1 MADRSVKVRL
11 DADVSGFKAGM
22 RTAVQAT
29 EDFTK
34 RAKSAGGKALD
45 WVGDHEQSISKVST
59 GFLGAGAVLTG
70 FSAVAIKSAADFDQ
84 SMSSVAAATMA
95 PAAEMEQ
102 LRKAAIEAG
111 ASTKYS
117 ATEAAAGI
125 EELAKAG
132 VSTADILNGGLAGAL
147 DLAASDNIAVAE
159 AAEIASSAMTQF
171 GLAGEDVTHIADLL
185 AAGAGKAQGG
195 VSDLGQALSQ
205 AGLVASSTGLS
216 IEETVGGLTAFAA
229 AGLMGSDAGTS
240 FKSMLQ
246 ALNNPSAKA
255 RKEMDELG
263 ISMYD
268 ANGEFIGLAA
278 LAGELETAMADLTPE
293 QRNAAMAVIFG
304 SDAVR
309 AANILYSE
317 GEAGIRDWIGAVD
330 DQGYAAEQAALR
342 LDNLKGDLE
351 ELGGALETALIG
363 AGTDANSALRPVVQ
377 TVTDVVNAF
386 NQLPDGVK
394 SALGYGTGLL
404 GLSLLAVGGLGK
416 LAISV
421 NDAKNAVK
429 DLGIM
434 AQLTGNKLK
443 LLGVASAAGLAIAG
457 LVTIVGGYV
466 SQAAEAD
473 AASQNLAAAFDRV
486 TGAATAGGEML
497 LLEELNTQLDQADWS
512 KLNEL
517 GYEYS
522 DFTDAIMGG
531 SESMAAMREEL
542 HARWAAAPLFS
553 DEREAISEA
562 IGALDTVGKGYQ
574 LTADQAKVLAD
585 QQAETGASTEQM
597 AASTEVLNAAIETTG
612 VGLEGVIADM
622 QTFLDLLFATGLATM
637 SARDAQSA
645 YNEATSAVGDT
656 VKDLIEKH
664 GGLGSAL
671 NKTKSDFDLTTE
683 AGRTANGAFQDVA
696 RSGMDLT
703 KAMADN
709 GASQEELQGALSG
722 TYNDLIAAA
731 GQFGITGDAADQL
744 ARDVL
749 GVPDNVDIE
758 TWMSDEAERQAQ
770 ATDRAVDNITRN
782 VTVVTRFVT
791 QGSPPRVAPNHSRV
805 ATVYANGGIREPS
818 LMAFASGAEN
828 HVAQI
833 AGAGEMRLWAE
844 PETGGE
850 AYIPLASSKRARSE
864 QILADVASRFGMGL
878 SKFDNG
884 GMVMP
889 YEPRR
894 MQVSGGQ
901 AVAAPVDYG
910 AIAAASEAGVIAGF
924 SKASITATVT
934 DRVAAGLHQ
943 RAVSAS
949 RSFGGVR

>member
-1 MADRSVKVRL
+1 MADRSVKIRL
-11 DADVSGFKAGM
+11 DANVDGFKAGM

-29 EDFTK
+29 EDFAK
-34 RAKSAGGKALD
+34 RANSAGGRALD
-45 WVGDHEQSISKVST
+45 WVGDHEQSINTVSN
-59 GFLGAGAVLTG
+59 GFLAAGAVLTG

-84 SMSSVAAATMA
+84 AMSSVQAATMA

-102 LRKAAIEAG
+102 LRTAAIEAG

-205 AGLVASSTGLS
+205 AGLVASNTGLT

-246 ALNNPSAKA
+246 ALSNPSAKA
-255 RKEMDELG
+255 RREMDELG

-268 ANGEFIGLAA
+268 SQGEFIGLAG
-278 LAGELETAMADLTPE
+278 LAGQLETAMADLTPE
-293 QRNAAMAVIFG
+293 QRNAAMAIIFG

-330 DQGYAAEQAALR
+330 DQGFAAEQAALR
-342 LDNLKGDLE
+342 MDNLKGDIE

-363 AGTDANSALRPVVQ
+363 AGTDANNGLRPLVQ
-377 TVTDVVNAF
+377 GVTDVVNAF
-386 NQLPDGVK
+386 NQLPSSVQ

-416 LAISV
+416 LAIGV
-421 NDAKNAVK
+421 NDARKAVQ

-457 LVTIVGGYV
+457 LATIVGGYIG
-466 SQAAEAD
+466 QAAEAE
-473 AASQNLAAAFDRV
+473 AASQNLADAFDKV
-486 TGAATAGGEML
+486 TGAANENADMI
-497 LLEELNTQLDQADWS
+497 LLEELNTQLDKADWS
-512 KLNEL
+512 KLEEL
-517 GYEYS
+517 GYSYA

-542 HARWAAAPLFS
+542 HQRWLDAPLFS
-553 DEREAISEA
+553 EERDALSEA
-562 IGALDTVGKGYQ
+562 VGALDTVGKGYQ
-574 LTADQAKVLAD
+574 LTADQAKVMSD
-585 QQAETGASTEQM
+585 QITETGGSAEQ
-597 AASTEVLNAAIETTG
+597 AAAQQEILTSAIEETG
-612 VGLEGVIADM
+612 VGLEGVIEDM
-622 QTFLDLLFATGLATM
+622 EKFLELLFATGLATM
-637 SARDAQSA
+637 SARDAQAA
-645 YNEATSAVGDT
+645 YHESVSEVGDT
-656 VKDLIEKH
+656 VDELIEKH
-664 GGLGSAL
+664 GGLGVAL
-671 NKTKSDFDLTTE
+671 NDAKTDFDLTTE

-696 RSGMDLT
+696 RSGMDVVT
-703 KAMADN
+703 SMSEA
-709 GASQEELQGALSG
+709 GASQDELQGKLEG
-722 TYNDLIAAA
+722 TYNDLISAA
-731 GQFGITGDAADQL
+731 GQFGITGSAAEDL
-744 ARDVL
+744 AREVL
-749 GVPDNVDIE
+749 GIPDGVSIE

-770 ATDRAVDNITRN
+770 DTQRAISGIDRYIHI
-782 VTVVTRFVT
+782 VT
-791 QGSPPRVAPNHSRV
+791 QYTTRGTRPPVGNRGAPVPIAANADGNVWTSPGRVK
-805 ATVYANGGIREPS
+805 
-818 LMAFASGAEN
+818 AFADGAEN

-833 AGAGEMRLWAE
+833 APAGAMRLWAE

-850 AYIPLASSKRARSE
+850 AYIPLAASKRARSE
-864 QILADVASRFGMGL
+864 RILADVASRFGMGL

-884 GMVMP
+884 GMVVP

-894 MQVSGGQ
+894 PSPTPAHAGAMFAPTFNNYGPDPQ
-901 AVAAPVDYG
+901 AV
-910 AIAAASEAGVIAGF
+910 S
-924 SKASITATVT
+924 
-934 DRVAAGLHQ
+934 DRVMSQTSHLI
-943 RAVSAS
+943 
-949 RSFGGVR
+949 RSNTIVLPGG

>member
-1 MADRSVKVRL
+1 MADRSVKIRL
-11 DADVSGFKAGM
+11 DANVDGFKAGM

-29 EDFTK
+29 EDFAK
-34 RAKSAGGKALD
+34 RANSAGGRALD
-45 WVGDHEQSISKVST
+45 WVGEHEQSINTVSN
-59 GFLGAGAVLTG
+59 GFLAAGAVLTG
-70 FSAVAIKSAADFDQ
+70 FSAVAIKSAADFDEA
-84 SMSSVAAATMA
+84 MSSVQAATMA

-102 LRKAAIEAG
+102 LRTAAIEAG

-205 AGLVASSTGLS
+205 AGLVASNTGLT

-246 ALNNPSAKA
+246 ALSNPSAKA
-255 RKEMDELG
+255 RREMDELG

-268 ANGEFIGLAA
+268 SQGEFIGLAG
-278 LAGELETAMADLTPE
+278 LAGQLETAMADLTPE
-293 QRNAAMAVIFG
+293 QRNAAMAIIFG

-330 DQGYAAEQAALR
+330 DQGFAAEQAALR
-342 LDNLKGDLE
+342 MDNLKGDLE
-351 ELGGALETALIG
+351 ELGGALETAFIG
-363 AGTDANSALRPVVQ
+363 AGTDANNGLRPLVQ
-377 TVTDVVNAF
+377 GVTDVVNAF
-386 NQLPDGVK
+386 NQLPSSVQ

-416 LAISV
+416 LVVGI
-421 NDAKNAVK
+421 NDARNAMR

-443 LLGVASAAGLAIAG
+443 LLGAASVAGLAITG
-457 LVTIVGGYV
+457 LVTILGGYIG
-466 SQAAEAD
+466 QAAEAD
-473 AASQNLAAAFDRV
+473 AASQNLADAFDKV
-486 TGAATAGGEML
+486 TGAANENADML
-497 LLEELNTQLDQADWS
+497 LLEELNTQLDKADWS
-512 KLNEL
+512 KLDEL
-517 GYEYS
+517 GYSYA

-542 HARWAAAPLFS
+542 HQRWLDAPLFS
-553 DEREAISEA
+553 EERDALSEA

-585 QQAETGASTEQM
+585 QQEQTGASSEQM
-597 AASTEVLNAAIETTG
+597 AAQQEVLAGAIEETG
-612 VGLEGVIADM
+612 VGLEGVIEDM
-622 QTFLDLLFATGLATM
+622 QTFLELLFATGLATM

-645 YNEATSAVGDT
+645 YHESVSEVGTT
-656 VKDLIEKH
+656 VDELIEKH
-664 GGLGSAL
+664 GGLGTAL
-671 NKTKSDFDLTTE
+671 NEAKTDFDLTTE
-683 AGRTANGAFQDVA
+683 AGRTANGAFQEVA
-696 RSGMDLT
+696 KSGMDVVT
-703 KAMADN
+703 SMSEA
-709 GASQEELQGALSG
+709 GASQDELQGKLST
-722 TYNDLIAAA
+722 TYDDLISAA
-731 GQFGITGDAADQL
+731 GQFGITGQAAEDL
-744 ARDVL
+744 AREVL
-749 GVPDNVDIE
+749 GIPDGVDID

-770 ATDRAVDNITRN
+770 DTQRAISGIDRYIHI
-782 VTVVTRFVT
+782 VT
-791 QGSPPRVAPNHSRV
+791 QYTTRGTRPPVGNRGAPVPIAANADGNVWTAPGRVK
-805 ATVYANGGIREPS
+805 
-818 LMAFASGAEN
+818 AFADGAEN

-833 AGAGEMRLWAE
+833 APAGAMRLWAE

-850 AYIPLASSKRARSE
+850 AYIPLAASKRARSE
-864 QILADVASRFGMGL
+864 RILADVAARFGMGL

-884 GMVMP
+884 GMVLP
-889 YEPRR
+889 YEQRR
-894 MQVSGGQ
+894 T
-901 AVAAPVDYG
+901 
-910 AIAAASEAGVIAGF
+910 AAA
-924 SKASITATVT
+924 ITAGGTT
-934 DRVAAGLHQ
+934 IAPTFISNGLNAHEAARENEAQMRHVL
-943 RAVSAS
+943 RDAVPTLA
-949 RSFGGVR
+949 R